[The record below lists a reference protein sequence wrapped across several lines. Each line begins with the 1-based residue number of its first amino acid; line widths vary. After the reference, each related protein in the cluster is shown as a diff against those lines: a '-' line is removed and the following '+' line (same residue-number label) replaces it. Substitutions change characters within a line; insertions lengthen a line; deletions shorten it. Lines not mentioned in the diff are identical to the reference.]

1 MRRIALVLGLAM
13 LLAMVAAGVAVAI
26 TKTCGDTLPCNGT
39 NDDDVLYERIGANK
53 HDRIFGF
60 DGHDVID
67 ANTFNADRDVLLG
80 GNQGDKLLT
89 NDTDGRDRAN
99 GGRGRDVCY
108 VSQGDATR
116 SCEVVR
122 RATFRART
130 TDLSKDLSKAAFG
143 R

>member
-13 LLAMVAAGVAVAI
+13 LLAMVAAGVAVAV
-26 TKTCGDTLPCNGT
+26 TKTCGDTLPCEGT
-39 NDDDVLYERIGANK
+39 NDDDVLYERIGTVK
-53 HDRIFGF
+53 DRIDGL

-122 RATFRART
+122 RATFTAGT
-130 TDLSKDLSKAAFG
+130 SNVAKDRSREAFG